1 MAIED
6 YVSAREAPL
15 TGHAPS
21 RVRTMLQTLGN
32 QLQARRDV
40 GTPIMFLG
48 GKTGT
53 ELQLLAEVEEALR
66 EWQRLEAL
74 LIQVEQQR
82 QHIATRISS
91 FVAFYSIVR
100 AQIRFVEGKKRRPLT
115 SAQKVVAAAKLR
127 QTRKLRRTMGKRQK
141 KALKA

>member
-1 MAIED
+1 
-6 YVSAREAPL
+6 
-15 TGHAPS
+15 
-21 RVRTMLQTLGN
+21 MLQTLGN
-32 QLQARRDV
+32 QLQARREV
-40 GTPIMFLG
+40 GMPIAFLG

-66 EWQRLEAL
+66 EWQRLDGL

-82 QHIATRISS
+82 QHIATRISA
-91 FVAFYSIVR
+91 FVAFFSTVR

-115 SAQKVVAAAKLR
+115 AAQRVVAAAKLR